1 MGLLCWG
8 EVRGSVDRRRETP
21 KSNWM
26 QRRRKEDGSEMGLKG
41 SLIARE
47 RPLHSGITSGLQ
59 ALGEGV
65 AELLWPTRCV
75 LCDVPGTLLCD
86 ECRLE
91 IPYID
96 PLRACAYCGQ
106 AYGKLACIGCNSFI
120 VKHRGLAPGEHE
132 SSRGDH
138 EETAQHET
146 RDFRVSVDV
155 RADHPSAERSLDQVA
170 SVFEFVDPCRKIIT
184 TFKDRKEVRLACV
197 LAELLC
203 SYIDLDW
210 IRPGDTA
217 LVTIP
222 TRKHA
227 IRERGFDHMKEVGKE
242 LARLS
247 GLPLVEALAPN
258 EQGDQRGLSASN
270 RQKNMRESFVLK
282 EPATLLDVSASVDPL
297 CATVSYLPPYVILVD
312 DVLTTGATLVS
323 AATTLKEAGV
333 ERVFGLTAAR
343 LP

>member
-1 MGLLCWG
+1 
-8 EVRGSVDRRRETP
+8 
-21 KSNWM
+21 
-26 QRRRKEDGSEMGLKG
+26 MGLKD
-41 SLIARE
+41 SLVARE
-47 RPLHSGITSGLQ
+47 RPAFKEIASGLRV
-59 ALGEGV
+59 LKEGV
-65 AELLWPTRCV
+65 SELLWPTRCV

-106 AYGKLACIGCNSFI
+106 QYGKLACIGCNSFI
-120 VKHRGLAPGEHE
+120 VKHRGLAPEEHA

-138 EETAQHET
+138 ADVSHHVALTSC
-146 RDFRVSVDV
+146 RDLSDTQEDYSRN
-155 RADHPSAERSLDQVA
+155 RTLDQVA
-170 SVFEFVDPCRKIIT
+170 SVFEFGDPCRKIIT
-184 TFKDRKEVRLACV
+184 TFKDRKEVRLARV
-197 LAELLC
+197 LAEMLC
-203 SYIDLDW
+203 DYIDPGW
-210 IRPGDTA
+210 IVPTKTA
-217 LVTIP
+217 LVVIP
-222 TRKHA
+222 TRRRA

-247 GLPLVEALAPN
+247 GLPLVEALVPN

-282 EPATLLDVSASVDPL
+282 GPATPPDASASADPL
-297 CATVSYLPPYVILVD
+297 RATVSYLPPYVILVD